1 MNTTAVV
8 LVLIS
13 AAMHALRNFLTKT
26 AHDKQ
31 VFVWWY
37 ELLGLGFFAPVFV
50 YGYRQQA
57 FQLDGILPIAM
68 LSGLLHFLYWL

>member
-13 AAMHALRNFLTKT
+13 AVMHAVRNFLTKT
-26 AHDKQ
+26 AHDKP

-37 ELLGLGFFAPVFV
+37 ELLGLLFFAPVFA
-50 YGYRQQA
+50 YGIWHRDFA
-57 FQLDGILPIAM
+57 LDGIWPIAL
-68 LSGLLHFLYWL
+68 LSGLLHFLY